1 MTGAEPSQEKFTTLQ
16 WTSLLTLAAAQF
28 INILDFMIVMPLG
41 PRYMRAMEIAPEQFG
56 YMVASYGF
64 AAFIGGMIASGV
76 IDRFERKRAILVV
89 FGLFTICTFFC
100 GIATSYPLLVL
111 ARSATGIFGG
121 VVGSM
126 TMTIVADLFHERRR
140 GFAIGIVA
148 VSFPMASIFGI
159 PLGLWIAD
167 MTQSPWKPFL
177 VLGLAATITWCL
189 MLTVL
194 PIAKDHIRPKPNS
207 YWKTLAEQ
215 LSIRNHLMAYLFTV
229 FLVFGTFTVAPYI
242 ASYMVCNVGI
252 KETEVKYIYILG
264 GICAFVAMPILGR
277 LTDRLGKKPMY
288 LCLASLTILP
298 TIAITNLPLVSLPV
312 ALVATTLYMVL
323 TSGRMVPAQA
333 LIAAAAVPR
342 LRAGFMSISSA
353 VQHLASGL
361 AASLSASILG
371 ENEQKAISGYPLV
384 GVIAIVSLLISLAV
398 ASSFASLRKPTTD

>member
-1 MTGAEPSQEKFTTLQ
+1 MTGAEPSQEKFTYLQ
-16 WTSLLTLAAAQF
+16 WTSLITLTAVQF

-41 PRYMRAMEIAPEQFG
+41 PRYMRALKISPEQFG

-64 AAFIGGMIASGV
+64 AAFVGGMIASGIV
-76 IDRFERKRAILVV
+76 DRFERKRAILVI
-89 FGLFTICTFFC
+89 FGLFTACTFLC
-100 GIATSYPLLVL
+100 GIATNYPLLVL

-126 TMTIVADLFHERRR
+126 TMTIVADLFQENRR

-148 VSFPMASIFGI
+148 VSFPIASIFGI
-159 PLGLWIAD
+159 PFGIWIAD
-167 MTQSPWKPFL
+167 LTQSPWKPFL
-177 VLGLAATITWCL
+177 VLGLVASLAWCL
-189 MLTVL
+189 MLAVL
-194 PIAKDHIRPKPNS
+194 PVLNDHIRPTPIT

-215 LSIRNHLMAYLFTV
+215 LSVQNHLKAYLFTV

-252 KETEVKYIYILG
+252 QETDVKFIYILG
-264 GICAFVAMPILGR
+264 GLCAFVAMPILGR

-298 TIAITNLPLVSLPV
+298 TIAITNLPVVSLHV
-312 ALVATTLYMVL
+312 ALISTTFYMVL

-333 LIAAAAVPR
+333 LIAAAAAPR

-353 VQHLASGL
+353 VQHLASGM
-361 AASLSASILG
+361 AASLSASILE
-371 ENEQKAISGYPLV
+371 ENEQKAIVGYPLV
-384 GVIAIVSLLISLAV
+384 GAIAIASLLISVVIASNLA
-398 ASSFASLRKPTTD
+398 SMRKPHMD